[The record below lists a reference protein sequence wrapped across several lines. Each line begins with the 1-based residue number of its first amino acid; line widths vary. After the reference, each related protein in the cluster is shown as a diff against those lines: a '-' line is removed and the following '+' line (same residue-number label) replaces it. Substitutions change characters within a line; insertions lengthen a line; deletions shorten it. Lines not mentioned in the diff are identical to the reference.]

1 MSTDVSA
8 VPDDKS
14 ILPTAGSDSDF
25 ADMMDHDASKFV
37 EAPIVDGD
45 SLAKDADAIGESLDE
60 SPAPTKA
67 PASSGTDKSDSSDA
81 QPDGITLLRNQ
92 AQQFGYTAEDVQSL
106 DELSL
111 RQLLDMNSDLMG
123 RAGPQPQQQFAP
135 QQWQQPQQQFPPGYG
150 QQPQMQPQQIP
161 FYKVDLPTE
170 GVPEP
175 YDPTLVGKL
184 NEMSAYYAQQLAQ
197 MQQNLAAQQQ
207 QAMQVQQAAYAAQ
220 QLARDQAD
228 SRELDSWMEGQGES
242 FTPLFGGKNVTQ
254 NSPQF
259 KVRAQVFQEARR
271 LQQQAYATNTPVDAN
286 WVREQATRNVVG
298 KDRYEFFKQQAQRQ
312 PIAKRQGQMLNR
324 ANGTAPRTRTG
335 RDTAAAN
342 AEAFFEQ
349 RGL

>member
-1 MSTDVSA
+1 MSTDVS
-8 VPDDKS
+8 DDKS
-14 ILPTAGSDSDF
+14 ILPDTGSDSDF

-37 EAPIVDGD
+37 EAPVVDGE
-45 SLAKDADAIGESLDE
+45 SLAKDADAIGEALDE
-60 SPAPTKA
+60 SPSPTKA
-67 PASSGTDKSDSSDA
+67 PASSSSDKSDSSDA

-106 DELSL
+106 DEQSL
-111 RQLLDMNSDLMG
+111 RQLLDVQSDLMG
-123 RAGPQPQQQFAP
+123 RAGQQPQQFAP
-135 QQWQQPQQQFPPGYG
+135 QFAPQPQQFQPGYG
-150 QQPQMQPQQIP
+150 QQPQVPPQQIP

-207 QAMQVQQAAYAAQ
+207 QAMQVQQAAFAAQ

-228 SRELDSWMEGQGES
+228 SRELDSWMEGQGDS
-242 FTPLFGGKNVTQ
+242 FSPLFGGKNITP

-286 WVREQATRNVVG
+286 WVREQAARNVVG

-335 RDTAAAN
+335 RDAAADN
-342 AEAFFEQ
+342 AEAFFKQ